1 LAAQALDVNYASRLT
16 GAGLTTLRSIWRK
29 HINLLTDSE
38 RIDRILDH
46 IDNKTTDLGEKVWRE
61 PVSSYAT
68 QERFNA
74 EIELLRRSPTPFC
87 PTAMLPEIGN
97 YVARKAA
104 GTPLLV
110 VRGEDGE
117 IRAFI
122 NACRHRG
129 MSVANGSGCKRTF
142 VCPYHAWTYALDG
155 SLKNIAGKDGFAG
168 VDIDAHGLV
177 QVGAREKGGLV
188 YVNQSGPISEDA
200 LKDTPNFFGPDQ
212 EYFEEEVLVDE
223 ANWKLLAETA
233 LEGYHIRGLHQ
244 KTFYPYGFDNLTL
257 VEYFGL
263 NSRITFPFKRI
274 NQLRDIERSKRNISG
289 LVTSVY
295 HLFPNTL
302 VSVLSKHT
310 TLTVFEPISPTS
322 TQMLIYRVTNALEDG
337 STVSVEEAKV
347 DAEFVK
353 GAGLDEDRAAA
364 QSIQQTV
371 TTEANTHLTFGLFEK
386 AIVHFHQGLAVQ
398 L

>member
-1 LAAQALDVNYASRLT
+1 
-16 GAGLTTLRSIWRK
+16 
-29 HINLLTDSE
+29 
-38 RIDRILDH
+38 
-46 IDNKTTDLGEKVWRE
+46 
-61 PVSSYAT
+61 
-68 QERFNA
+68 
-74 EIELLRRSPTPFC
+74 
-87 PTAMLPEIGN
+87 MLPEKGS

-104 GTPLLV
+104 GTPILV
-110 VRGEDGE
+110 VRGDNGE

-129 MSVANGSGCKRTF
+129 MSVAEGTGCKRAF

-155 SLKNIAGKDGFAG
+155 QLKNIAGSDGFPG
-168 VDIDAHGLV
+168 IDIDTHGLV
-177 QVGAREKGGLV
+177 QVGVREKGGLV

-200 LKDTPNFFGPDQ
+200 LKDIPSFFNPRQ
-212 EYFEEEVLVDE
+212 EFFEEEVLVDE

-244 KTFYPYGFDNLTL
+244 KTFYPYGFDNLTV
-257 VEYFGL
+257 VEHFGP

-274 NQLRDIERSKRNISG
+274 NQLRDIERSERNING

-302 VSVLSKHT
+302 VSELSKHT
-310 TLTVFEPISPTS
+310 TLTVFEPISPSS
-322 TQMLIYRVTNALEDG
+322 TQMIIYRVTNAQADG
-337 STVSVEEAKV
+337 SPFSVKDAQI

-364 QSIQQTV
+364 RSIQQTV
-371 TTEANTHLTFGLFEK
+371 TTKANTHLTFGLFEK
-386 AIVHFHQGLAVQ
+386 AIVHFHQVLNAH
-398 L
+398 LETP